1 MARPS
6 KTATQR
12 GSMVTRAEIADLFGV
27 ATTTVDQWVR
37 SGCPIVEKGS
47 KGVPAKF
54 NTAEVARWRVE
65 KAAEDA
71 GGQAKASEHELK
83 LRKLAA
89 ETAKSELEL
98 AKAKGEVAPIME
110 FERVQA
116 ARMSS
121 IRANLRNVPARA
133 VMQLLG
139 CTDESE
145 FKKTL
150 MDEINLALV
159 TSAEQDIEVEEEEE
173 QEEET

>member
-6 KTATQR
+6 QSVTQR
-12 GSMVTRAEIADLFGV
+12 GTQLNKQELADFFGV
-27 ATTTVDQWVR
+27 TPPTVDQWVR
-37 SGCPIVEKGS
+37 AGCPIVQKGS
-47 KGVPAKF
+47 KGVAAIF
-54 NTAEVARWRVE
+54 NSAEVAKWRVE

-71 GGQAKASEHELK
+71 GGGAKASEQELK

-98 AKAKGEVAPIME
+98 AKAKGEVAPIIE

-133 VMQLLG
+133 VLQLLG
-139 CTDESE
+139 CTDETE

-150 MDEINLALV
+150 MDEIDLALV

-173 QEEET
+173 QDEES